1 LLAADAVFADEFRHR
16 KADLMR
22 YGTFVFAAVLSVA
35 PVTAYADV
43 TIASETA
50 GAGGAPSARVIYV
63 TAGEVKV
70 DSPKTAVIFEIGAG
84 KMVNILKE
92 KKQYMEIDVNALG
105 ARVNDVAEL
114 MKQKLKSVPE
124 AQRKMIEAMVAQHV
138 GGASGGPKIQM
149 SYQKS
154 GDSKTIGAWPC
165 QVFHQKKDGKLFADL
180 CIAKA
185 DAVGLT
191 AEDIAA
197 IRALATAVTRSLP
210 AIVKNNAAMMDFD
223 EQTRQIGFSGI
234 PVEAVLYRDGAAFST
249 TTVKTI
255 DHAAI
260 APETFAI
267 PAGYAKKA
275 MPGLAGGL

>member
-1 LLAADAVFADEFRHR
+1 
-16 KADLMR
+16 
-22 YGTFVFAAVLSVA
+22 
-35 PVTAYADV
+35 
-43 TIASETA
+43 
-50 GAGGAPSARVIYV
+50 
-63 TAGEVKV
+63 
-70 DSPKTAVIFEIGAG
+70 
-84 KMVNILKE
+84 
-92 KKQYMEIDVNALG
+92 
-105 ARVNDVAEL
+105 
-114 MKQKLKSVPE
+114 
-124 AQRKMIEAMVAQHV
+124 
-138 GGASGGPKIQM
+138 M